1 MIIFLKKTQYI
12 LFLLITV
19 LIFTLKNASSDET
32 GIFIGAVSKHYCT
45 CVFISELQTDYC
57 SDTLNNFME
66 PALEDPNLANA
77 ASAMKVDIDAET
89 LTVKVFVGD
98 RGVKSIFNGEKG
110 CYLDKI
116 N

>member
-1 MIIFLKKTQYI
+1 MILFKKLQYI
-12 LFLLITV
+12 LFLIISILNFPLI
-19 LIFTLKNASSDET
+19 SSFADET

-45 CVFISELQTDYC
+45 CIFVSELHPGKC

-66 PALEDPNLANA
+66 PVLEDPNIAGAAN
-77 ASAMKVDIDAET
+77 AMKVDIDAEIF
-89 LTVKVFVGD
+89 TVSVLIGD
-98 RGVKSIFNGEKG
+98 RGVKSIFSGKKG

>member
-1 MIIFLKKTQYI
+1 MFFDFLMKPFQYI
-12 LFLLITV
+12 IRIIQKIIKGLMGDIDAFRTLLKPIRLFIL
-19 LIFTLKNASSDET
+19 NAT
-32 GIFIGAVSKHYCT
+32 QKFY
-45 CVFISELQTDYC
+45 
-57 SDTLNNFME
+57 DTLNNFME

>member
-1 MIIFLKKTQYI
+1 
-12 LFLLITV
+12 
-19 LIFTLKNASSDET
+19 
-32 GIFIGAVSKHYCT
+32 
-45 CVFISELQTDYC
+45 
-57 SDTLNNFME
+57 ME

-98 RGVKSIFNGEKG
+98 RGVESIFNGEKG

>member
-1 MIIFLKKTQYI
+1 
-12 LFLLITV
+12 
-19 LIFTLKNASSDET
+19 
-32 GIFIGAVSKHYCT
+32 
-45 CVFISELQTDYC
+45 
-57 SDTLNNFME
+57 ME
-66 PALEDPNLANA
+66 PVLEDPNLANA